1 MQVIDYRSTKFIM
14 IPHFEIYFRK
24 SVRISKFFYIR

>member
-1 MQVIDYRSTKFIM
+1 MQVIDYRSTKFVM

-24 SVRISKFFYIR
+24 SVRTRKSFYIR